1 MYDTRCKENANGKI
15 WAKKWHSPKQVKEIP
30 IFDKE
35 LIASRILNLK
45 TLKVI
50 WTQHLK
56 NK

>member
-15 WAKKWHSPKQVKEIP
+15 GAKKWHSPKQVKEIP
-30 IFDKE
+30 IFHKE
-35 LIASRILNLK
+35 LIASRLINLK